1 MALLAQQFTLISFKG
16 LIVLCTS
23 IVVLCFTVELIR
35 RRKLRESYSLFW
47 LLFSILFLIVSLVPW
62 IVNWLSELTG
72 IYYLTLMG
80 LGVFLFFLSI
90 LMQFSVILS
99 HHSSIICRLTQTI
112 ALQEQQIQKL
122 EQKASQ
128 QNPRSNS

>member
-1 MALLAQQFTLISFKG
+1 MALLAQNYFTLLSLKG

-23 IVVLCFTVELIR
+23 IAVLCFTIELIR
-35 RRKLRESYSLFW
+35 RRKLRETYSLFW
-47 LLFSILFLIVSLVPW
+47 LLFSVIFLIISLIPW
-62 IVNWLSELTG
+62 IINWLSELTG

-122 EQKASQ
+122 EEKVAE
-128 QNPRSNS
+128 